1 MQAAW
6 PGYEGKVPAD
16 ELGRARSFGLQR
28 ASRPPILQKAVY
40 LGTWVADL
48 TAHKIPVAENA
59 GRCHCKAARTGTD
72 PKSSIVG
79 RAGLIS
85 LYVLEH

>member
-28 ASRPPILQKAVY
+28 AARQSCNRLCILVP
-40 LGTWVADL
+40 WVADL
-48 TAHKIPVAENA
+48 TAHKIPVVENVDK
-59 GRCHCKAARTGTD
+59 CHCKVVRTGTD

>member
-1 MQAAW
+1 MKARFQ
-6 PGYEGKVPAD
+6 PTNLEEHVVLDCSGPPAN
-16 ELGRARSFGLQR
+16 A
-28 ASRPPILQKAVY
+28 LQKVVY

-48 TAHKIPVAENA
+48 TAHKIPVAENVDK
-59 GRCHCKAARTGTD
+59 CHCKVVRTGTD